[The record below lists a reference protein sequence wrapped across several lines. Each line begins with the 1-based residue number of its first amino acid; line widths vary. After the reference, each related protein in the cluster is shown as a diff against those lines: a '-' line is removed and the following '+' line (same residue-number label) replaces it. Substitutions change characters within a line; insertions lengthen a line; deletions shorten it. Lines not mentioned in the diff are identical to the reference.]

1 DHLSRRLNCNRNS
14 PATMQR
20 LSSTLRLVALAAA
33 ISSIVIY
40 FAARNSLA
48 EKAEEVRLTERA
60 NEALVKELD
69 DAVLAIKKLE
79 EQIQSE
85 RNALA
90 AAKQKLS
97 EAQAS
102 LQSTLQSASI
112 TAAKLERTESQI
124 LGQKTELVQLR
135 NKLLNAERKTSS
147 TSQALEIERL
157 EASINALS
165 SENKR
170 LSEALERESSLR
182 LSIEDSI
189 KNPVRKTGALLD
201 PNYKPSLGENSAR
214 TEIASINRKNRIVVF
229 SSLPTLKLEAGHEVR
244 ILSNRQLLGK
254 ARIFKVTDSYI
265 VASLLADFNAEPID
279 AGRIVTIV
287 H

>member
-1 DHLSRRLNCNRNS
+1 
-14 PATMQR
+14 MQR
-20 LSSTLRLVALAAA
+20 LSSILRLVALAAA

-40 FAARNSLA
+40 FAARKSLA
-48 EKAEEVRLTERA
+48 EKAEEVRFTERA

-90 AAKQKLS
+90 VAKQTLG

-112 TAAKLERTESQI
+112 TAAKLERAESQI
-124 LGQKTELVQLR
+124 LGQKTELHQLR
-135 NKLLNAERKTSS
+135 DKLLNAERKTSS

-157 EASINALS
+157 EASIHALS

-182 LSIEDSI
+182 ASIEDSL
-189 KNPVRKTGALLD
+189 KPPVRKTGALLD
-201 PNYKPSLGENSAR
+201 PNYKPSLEENSAR

-244 ILSNRQLLGK
+244 ILSNRQLLGT

-265 VASLLADFNAEPID
+265 VASLLANFNAEPID
-279 AGRIVTIV
+279 AGRIVTIA